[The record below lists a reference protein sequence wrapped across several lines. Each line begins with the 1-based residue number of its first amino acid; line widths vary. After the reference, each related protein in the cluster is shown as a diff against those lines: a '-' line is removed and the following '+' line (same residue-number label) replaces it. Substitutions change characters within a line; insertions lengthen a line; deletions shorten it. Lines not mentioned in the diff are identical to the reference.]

1 MIGTAKPHAPRE
13 MLPSMKLLASL
24 LCVAAFAVVTP
35 VSAQT
40 DHTND
45 DLNSIGGIR
54 RPTPSSSPG
63 TTSSAKATGPLTV
76 ELAKDAK
83 GKSTAS
89 TFGPNDTVYLV
100 CTNVTAKKGGKLGV
114 AWYGGKKE
122 RKISGSESAVP
133 NDGVYNP
140 SYNLAP
146 AKGGSPAGTYRA
158 EFLQDG
164 KVVKN
169 LKFEVK

>member
-1 MIGTAKPHAPRE
+1 
-13 MLPSMKLLASL
+13 MKLFASL
-24 LCVAAFAVVTP
+24 LFVAALAVATP
-35 VSAQT
+35 VFAQS

-54 RPTPSSSPG
+54 RPTPKPDASGG
-63 TTSSAKATGPLTV
+63 TTSAKATGPLTA

-83 GKSTAS
+83 GKSATS

-100 CTNVTAKKGGKLGV
+100 CTNVTAKKGDKLGV

-122 RKISGSESAVP
+122 RKISGQTSDAP

-146 AKGGSPAGTYRA
+146 AKGGSPAGAYRV
-158 EFLQDG
+158 EFLQNG
-164 KVVKN
+164 KAVKN
-169 LKFEVK
+169 LKFTVQ